1 MDDFNQKPFNEPIVS
16 HQVFVK

>member
-1 MDDFNQKPFNEPIVS
+1 MDDFDQKPFNEPIVS